1 MRYSSPEIST
11 GRGDAMPTILLIN
24 PNSSQATTAMMVA
37 MAQAAAGGAAEV
49 RGVTAADGPGMITTA
64 AALAASVAGVVEIGM
79 RDGPA
84 VSGVIVGAFGDPGAE
99 ILRERLSVPVTG
111 ICAAAMLEAAGT
123 GTGPGRRFAVA
134 TTTPDLVA
142 AIDAR
147 AATLGLAALYAGT
160 WLTPEDPFE
169 LVADPQRLER
179 ALGHAVER
187 AIREGGAEAVII
199 GGGPLSAAAAAL
211 AEVFPQPI
219 VAPVAAAVRRLL
231 SAGLSRRDGHV
242 R

>member
-24 PNSSQATTAMMVA
+24 PKSSQATTAMMVA

-123 GTGPGRRFAVA
+123 GTGRRFAVA